1 MKKILLLTYLFQNS
15 YKKNSSTFF
24 WDYAI
29 SLKRSGYD
37 VAVLSVIPISIKEIF
52 KKRKLDIGFRYYLGK
67 EGVKVYT
74 CQIISFP
81 FFKRL
86 NYFLKFFFGK
96 KIFSFILNSGWVPD
110 LIHVHSFLTGNL
122 PVWIKNK
129 FDINYIITEHNSGF
143 YYNYFSKYEIKL
155 AYNLYSNSISNYA
168 VSNSFVNHLNDKF
181 TYLKNKFQYF
191 PNVIDVNFFNYEKQN
206 KHKFDFINVGRLDN
220 NKNHL
225 ILIKSFLISFPNPSS
240 KNLIIIGDGP
250 NKNILRDF
258 ICKNNLN
265 KRVFLKGELPRK
277 KIAEYLSSSKFFIL
291 TSIHETFGVSVIE
304 AMSCG
309 LPVISTFCGGPE
321 SIIINNTNFKNGILC
336 ENKKNKISSAMLY
349 VFKTKFNRKKIRD
362 YVVDKFSYTE
372 YVKLI
377 KQNIDKT

>member
-1 MKKILLLTYLFQNS
+1 MKKVLLLTYLFQNS

-52 KKRKLDIGFRYYLGK
+52 KQRKIDIGFKYYLGK

-74 CQIISFP
+74 CQIISLP
-81 FFKRL
+81 FLKRL
-86 NYFLKFFFGK
+86 NYFLKFFVGK

-110 LIHVHSFLTGNL
+110 LIHVHSFLTGKL

-129 FDINYIITEHNSGF
+129 FNVNYIITEHNSGF
-143 YYNYFSKYEIKL
+143 YYNHFSKYEMQL
-155 AYNLYSNSISNYA
+155 AINLYSNSISNYA
-168 VSNSFVNHLNDKF
+168 VSHSFVNHLNGRF
-181 TYLKNKFQYF
+181 VNLKNKFKYF
-191 PNVIDVNFFNYEKQN
+191 PNVIDVNFFNYEKKN
-206 KHKFDFINVGRLDN
+206 KYKFDFINVGRLDN

-225 ILIKSFLISFPNPSS
+225 MLMKSFLKSFPHPSS

-250 NKNILRDF
+250 NKKTLNEF
-258 ICKNNLN
+258 IYNNNLHG
-265 KRVFLKGELPRK
+265 RVFLKGELSRI
-277 KIAEYLSSSKFFIL
+277 KIAEYLNSSKFFIL
-291 TSIHETFGVSVIE
+291 TSLHETFGVSVIE

-321 SIIINNTNFKNGILC
+321 SIIINNTDFKNGILC
-336 ENKKNKISSAMLY
+336 ENEKNKISAAMLD
-349 VFKTKFNRKKIRD
+349 VFEINFDRQRIREQ
-362 YVVDKFSYTE
+362 VFDKFSHLE
-372 YVKLI
+372 YVNLI
-377 KQNIDKT
+377 KENIDKT